1 MHLVKYSGQDSKQ
14 SRTTMTKKKTKH
26 YLAMW
31 DMLGLECLY
40 DVDLHMNRYDEWEKL
55 KVVAILKEQK
65 IPQKP
70 PAIPLQH
77 MILRAR
83 VNSQRAYEIYEFT
96 STLGYKELTE
106 AFNDNPQPI
115 VEWIRENGYKVYS
128 DYVKQDR
135 KMIV

>member
-1 MHLVKYSGQDSKQ
+1 MP
-14 SRTTMTKKKTKH
+14 SRKKIKH

-40 DVDLHMNRYDEWEKL
+40 EVDSYMKEYKEWDK
-55 KVVAILKEQK
+55 KRVVSILKEEQV
-65 IPQKP
+65 PVKP
-70 PAIPLQH
+70 MSIPLQM
-77 MILRAR
+77 MILRAKF
-83 VNSQRAYEIYEFT
+83 NSQRAYEIYEFT
-96 STLGYKELTE
+96 STLKYKELTE

-115 VEWIRENGYKVYS
+115 VEWIRENGKKVYS